1 MGQIMYG
8 FSILKR
14 RRSRWEF
21 MQTEELPEFDDL
33 DKLKFNK
40 FISYLNNTWFKEDSM
55 FKKSTWNLHEDLTT
69 RINNISETF
78 NHKLNNQ
85 VSIKNSSI
93 YKIIDIIQK
102 EEMLAQTNHERGNE
116 GQKKP
121 KPNKEL
127 LKSDK
132 IENLK
137 LRYRFNELETMDY
150 LIEISHYL
158 KNYDD

>member
-1 MGQIMYG
+1 
-8 FSILKR
+8 
-14 RRSRWEF
+14 
-21 MQTEELPEFDDL
+21 
-33 DKLKFNK
+33 
-40 FISYLNNTWFKEDSM
+40 
-55 FKKSTWNLHEDLTT
+55 
-69 RINNISETF
+69 
-78 NHKLNNQ
+78 
-85 VSIKNSSI
+85 
-93 YKIIDIIQK
+93 
-102 EEMLAQTNHERGNE
+102 MLAQTNYERGNE

-150 LIEISHYL
+150 LIEISQYL